1 MLRSLKNRIVKTV
14 FDNSKLLSMK
24 IAIENFRQYILS
36 KEQRFSQAISM
47 VKTLNFQEL
56 FYQSIPLENVFEPGA
71 KNF

>member
-1 MLRSLKNRIVKTV
+1 
-14 FDNSKLLSMK
+14 MK